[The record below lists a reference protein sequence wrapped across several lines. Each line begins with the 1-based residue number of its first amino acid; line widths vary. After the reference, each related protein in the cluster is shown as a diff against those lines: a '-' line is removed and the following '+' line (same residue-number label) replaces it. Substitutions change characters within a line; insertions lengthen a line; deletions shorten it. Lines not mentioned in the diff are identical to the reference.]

1 MNSPNRLVLRFFAL
15 SLVITKS
22 ASAQVAERKALTLEG
37 AKKVIAA
44 AEAYASG
51 TMLRRCHRRR
61 GRRWQPDRLI
71 APPRHFSRRRKYFD
85 KEGPDGGHVPPNKLS
100 EVAASQRKAFQS
112 TSGKE
117 VEFRRLDAAPV

>member
-1 MNSPNRLVLRFFAL
+1 MNSPNRLDYAFFAL

-71 APPRHFSRRRKYFD
+71 APRRHF
-85 KEGPDGGHVPPNKLS
+85 PA
-100 EVAASQRKAFQS
+100 VANISIGKARTAVMFHR
-112 TSGKE
+112 TN
-117 VEFRRLDAAPV
+117 